1 MPIGRFRSDPS
12 GMDADELSVHS
23 AQIPEG
29 SLVAG
34 MGAGI
39 LLSLVSVPEVA
50 AVTTIV
56 GGVLGYLAGHR
67 LKDWK
72 LRRRRD

>member
-1 MPIGRFRSDPS
+1 MPIGRFRSDPTE
-12 GMDADELSVHS
+12 MDADELSVHS

-39 LLSLVSVPEVA
+39 VLPLVTVPEVTA
-50 AVTTIV
+50 AGAIV

-72 LRRRRD
+72 LRRARR

>member
-1 MPIGRFRSDPS
+1 MPIGRFRSDPTE
-12 GMDADELSVHS
+12 MDADELFVNA

-34 MGAGI
+34 MGVGI
-39 LLSLVSVPEVA
+39 LVSLASVPELA
-50 AVTTIV
+50 AGGAIV

-67 LKDWK
+67 IKDWK
-72 LRRRRD
+72 LSRMR